1 MEQNVRDPY
10 DFCRPYLLEDEYI
23 LWKGRPER
31 GNIFR
36 QGDWMVVIFAVMWL
50 GFSLFWEFSAL
61 KSVMSGGGSLFLALW
76 GLPFVAIGLY
86 LLFGGVSCRLPICG
100 IRRFM
105 SSQIRRSL

>member
-50 GFSLFWEFSAL
+50 GFSLFWEF
-61 KSVMSGGGSLFLALW
+61 
-76 GLPFVAIGLY
+76 
-86 LLFGGVSCRLPICG
+86 
-100 IRRFM
+100 
-105 SSQIRRSL
+105 

>member
-61 KSVMSGGGSLFLALW
+61 KSVMSGGGLSFFWLCGDCPLSPSDCIFCY
-76 GLPFVAIGLY
+76 G
-86 LLFGGVSCRLPICG
+86 RLPADCLSAG
-100 IRRFM
+100 
-105 SSQIRRSL
+105 

>member
-50 GFSLFWEFSAL
+50 GFSL
-61 KSVMSGGGSLFLALW
+61 
-76 GLPFVAIGLY
+76 
-86 LLFGGVSCRLPICG
+86 PICG

-105 SSQIRRSL
+105 SSQIRRSS